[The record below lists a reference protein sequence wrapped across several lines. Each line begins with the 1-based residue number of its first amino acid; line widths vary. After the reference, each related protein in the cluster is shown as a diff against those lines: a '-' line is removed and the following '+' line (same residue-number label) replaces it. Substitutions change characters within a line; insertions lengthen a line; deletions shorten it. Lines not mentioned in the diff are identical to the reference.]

1 MKTFRGW
8 HCPHCSYISPSQKGN
23 LKVHILNRHANPGES
38 FACMFCGKQLSSRS
52 SLQVHISQVH
62 REQNKAKR
70 MLEERMKISHLE
82 ERLKTEMV
90 AGVLGGA
97 LPNSPGGTSLSLT
110 NSQLHALVQVPTTHA
125 PSSGPASSSGSLP
138 QSPGRPGAET
148 PPSPGPTP
156 QLEYSSRPAPCFS
169 PDPPEDRYHARGAVL
184 QHGGASSHSQG
195 YSPKPGYTLTRAP
208 EGQAFP
214 EKAIYPSGGGGEL
227 TIRRAG
233 PYSPPPARSYSPAP
247 PERSYS
253 PGAPS
258 EAAHVV
264 YPMSP
269 KDFQEGLSSSA
280 CQAGSD

>member
-1 MKTFRGW
+1 M
-8 HCPHCSYISPSQKGN
+8 
-23 LKVHILNRHANPGES
+23 
-38 FACMFCGKQLSSRS
+38 S

-90 AGVLGGA
+90 AGVLSGGA
-97 LPNSPGGTSLSLT
+97 LP
-110 NSQLHALVQVPTTHA
+110 H
-125 PSSGPASSSGSLP
+125 
-138 QSPGRPGAET
+138 SPGRPGAES
-148 PPSPGPTP
+148 PPCVSPVPA
-156 QLEYSSRPAPCFS
+156 LEYSSRPQPCFS
-169 PDPPEDRYHARGAVL
+169 PEPLEERYRSQPPALQPIVSHA
-184 QHGGASSHSQG
+184 QG

-208 EGQAFP
+208 EGQAFSDKP
-214 EKAIYPSGGGGEL
+214 VIYSQGGGGGGEL

-233 PYSPPPARSYSPAP
+233 PSYSPPPSNTRGYSPPP

-258 EAAHVV
+258 EDVRAHVV